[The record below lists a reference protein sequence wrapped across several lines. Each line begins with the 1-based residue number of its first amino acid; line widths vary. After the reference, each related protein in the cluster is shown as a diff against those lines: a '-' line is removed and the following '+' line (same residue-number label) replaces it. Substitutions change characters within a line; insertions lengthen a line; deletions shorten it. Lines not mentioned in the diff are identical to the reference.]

1 MILKLMRKLLLIGGA
16 LAIGAAVVAYLI
28 YNKPHQN
35 MDRAT
40 ADIQLTASE
49 LLSNFEADEDAAN
62 AKYLDKIVAVTGAV
76 REVVTTE
83 EGLTTIT
90 LETGSALAGVV
101 CELDT
106 LTEHPKTDF
115 QPGETITVKG
125 VCTGMLMDVVLVR
138 CVIE

>member
-1 MILKLMRKLLLIGGA
+1 MRKILLIGGV

-35 MDRAT
+35 MDKAT
-40 ADIQLTASE
+40 ADIQITASE
-49 LLSNFEADEDAAN
+49 LLSAFESDESAAN
-62 AKYLDKIVAVTGAV
+62 AKFLDKIVAVTGEV
-76 REVVTTE
+76 RETSTTE
-83 EGLTTIT
+83 EGVTTIV
-90 LETGSALAGVV
+90 LDTGSAMSGIV

-138 CVIE
+138 CVVE

>member
-1 MILKLMRKLLLIGGA
+1 MRKLLLIGGA

-35 MDRAT
+35 MDKAT
-40 ADIQLTASE
+40 ADIHIAASE
-49 LLSNFEADEDAAN
+49 LLSAFETDEGAAN
-62 AKYLDKIVAVTGAV
+62 AKYLDKIVAVTGEV

-90 LETGSALAGVV
+90 LETGSAMSGIV

-115 QPGETITVKG
+115 QPEETITVKG

-138 CVIE
+138 CVVE

>member
-1 MILKLMRKLLLIGGA
+1 MRKILLIGGV

-40 ADIQLTASE
+40 ADIQITASE
-49 LLSNFEADEDAAN
+49 LLSAFEADESAAN
-62 AKYLDKIVAVTGAV
+62 AKFLDKIVAVTGEV
-76 REVVTTE
+76 RETSTTE
-83 EGLTTIT
+83 EGVTTIV
-90 LETGSALAGVV
+90 LDTGSAMSGIV

-138 CVIE
+138 CVVE